1 MLLLLNDILPDHGID
16 LFAATVDH
24 GLRAE
29 AADEARLV
37 ADLCAGLSIPHAILT
52 VDWGAEERP
61 SQSRARLHRYACLA
75 AHARQIDASHVAT
88 GHTLDDQAE
97 TFLLRQ
103 RAGSG
108 WWGLAGIADEAPFPV
123 WPDGEGLTITR
134 PVLAAARSGLREFL
148 NMRQTGWIDDP
159 SNDNDAYERVR
170 LRKVLA
176 DHPNMVSGAL
186 ASQLK
191 LTVPRNSFSARLRAF
206 VDANIKWYPGGA
218 AMIETSAFDGLSLEL
233 QRLLLQHLIPSVSGQ
248 MSQPRTEALLG
259 VLADL
264 RSGETLVRTLS
275 GCRVER
281 TETNLLFSAELLDKN
296 GRAPLMDGGYW
307 QGRVKFHLSSLE
319 IEHVFVA
326 LWDERPVP
334 ERLIRARDLPFH
346 IRKSLPVILD
356 ANGEILCVP
365 HLEDNF
371 GIGVTDLAPSRLKR
385 WLDTKYRGNC
395 AETAPKESFSV

>member
-1 MLLLLNDILPDHGID
+1 M
-16 LFAATVDH
+16 
-24 GLRAE
+24 
-29 AADEARLV
+29 
-37 ADLCAGLSIPHAILT
+37 ADLCAGLSIPHTILT

-75 AHARQIDASHVAT
+75 GHARQIGASHVAT

-108 WWGLAGIADEAPFPV
+108 WWGLAGIANEAPFPV

-134 PVLAAARSGLREFL
+134 PVLAASRSDLREFL
-148 NMRQTGWIDDP
+148 DTRQTGWIDDP

-191 LTVPRNSFSARLRAF
+191 LAVLRNSFSAQLQAF
-206 VDANIKWYPGGA
+206 ADASIKWFPGGA
-218 AMIETSAFDGLSLEL
+218 AMIEISAYDGLSLEL

-248 MSQPRTEALLG
+248 MSQPRMEALRDI
-259 VLADL
+259 LADL
-264 RSGETLVRTLS
+264 QTGVAIVRTLS

-281 TETNLLFSAELLDKN
+281 SEPQLIFSAELLDKT
-296 GRAPLMDGGYW
+296 GRYSLTEGGYW
-307 QGRVKFHLSSLE
+307 QGRVKFHLSSLG

-334 ERLIRARDLPFH
+334 DRLIRARDLPFH

-356 ANGEILCVP
+356 RDGEILCVP

-371 GIGVTDLAPSRLKR
+371 GIGVSDLAPLRLKR
-385 WLDTKYRGNC
+385 WLNTKYRGNC
-395 AETAPKESFSV
+395 AETALKESFSV